1 MGKVTTSFIEE
12 CESAPRLTNLANFFS
27 STAAGRTNV
36 PIKKIQADRRLLV
49 ADEPMGQ
56 IIDLFAQKGGP
67 FDQHYYGSIPY
78 RLEDDCR
85 LGYAMLQY
93 TEKKAES
100 LNLYTLGSAEGTMAR
115 ILAELANGRIHSLA
129 CSPTA
134 ENHQAFLAHG
144 DPPNASFFVGPFH
157 HLTKD
162 LISSRQDLRKFTAGF
177 DIILED
183 TTFQMY
189 SANRF
194 EQIKFVSQHLKENG
208 LFLFLE
214 KCRHPDEAEY
224 QRRELQKDYGY
235 KTRYF
240 SREAVLAKGKEVLT
254 SMNPNEVM
262 LVDLAKA
269 IRPYFCHCHMI
280 WNSGNFYTL
289 IASNSLP
296 NINLFM
302 SGLIEP
308 AIPKEFVYDTVPQSI
323 FDDNDSKGFAEN

>member
-1 MGKVTTSFIEE
+1 MTKVNTSFIEE

-27 STAAGRTNV
+27 STAAGRSNRPV
-36 PIKKIQADRRLLV
+36 KKIQADKRLLL
-49 ADEPMGQ
+49 ADEQMDRVV
-56 IIDLFAQKGGP
+56 DLFAQRGGP
-67 FDQHYYGSIPY
+67 FDQHYFGSIPY

-85 LGYAMLQY
+85 LTYAILQY
-93 TEKKAES
+93 TQTKPGS

-115 ILAELANGRIHSLA
+115 VLGELADGRIEGLA
-129 CSPTA
+129 CSPTV

-157 HLTKD
+157 HLTKEVMQTRD
-162 LISSRQDLRKFTAGF
+162 DLRKFTAGF

-189 SANRF
+189 SANRMD
-194 EQIKFVSQHLKENG
+194 QIEFVSQHLKENG

-214 KCRHPDEAEY
+214 KFRHPDEEEY
-224 QRRELQKDYGY
+224 QRREQQKDYGY
-235 KTRYF
+235 KSRYF
-240 SREAVLAKGKEVLT
+240 SRDAVLAKSKEVLT

-262 LVDLAKA
+262 LEDMAKT
-269 IRPYFCHCHMI
+269 IRSFFSHCYMI

-296 NINLFM
+296 NLNSFM
-302 SGLIEP
+302 AGLIEP
-308 AIPKEFVYDTVPQSI
+308 AIPGEFVYDKIPQSL
-323 FDDNDSKGFAEN
+323 FNDHGSKMRALI